1 MRKISLVLLSIGALL
16 ALSIYWQGPAT
27 AQDLQIETPG
37 VPLDLPRDTETC
49 WGDWWFAQK
58 VAGTYLMWAEWD
70 PETEPV
76 FPMILTI
83 NAEHTMVSTSSAA
96 LGRDDHDLFRLR
108 QNIHTTW
115 ERTGQRE
122 LTTRHLM
129 FMHDPA
135 GPLEIIIRTT
145 GVWNFDHDF
154 EEFSVQFDASLFTPD
169 QLMGEDLRQPNPNYE
184 GAPYAGPYPSFVS
197 TGKRLHVE

>member
-1 MRKISLVLLSIGALL
+1 MRKVSLVLLSIGALF
-16 ALSIYWQGPAT
+16 ALSLYWPGPAS
-27 AQDLQIETPG
+27 ADGAGG
-37 VPLDLPRDTETC
+37 VPPE
-49 WGDWWFAQK
+49 GFGKK

-76 FPMILTI
+76 FPLIVNI
-83 NAEHTMVSTSSAA
+83 NADGTMVSTSSAA
-96 LGRDDHDLFRLR
+96 LGRDNPDLFRLR

-145 GVWNFDHDF
+145 GVWNFDDDF
-154 EEFSVQFDASLFTPD
+154 EEFSVQFEASLFLPT
-169 QLMGEDLRQPNPNYE
+169 QLMGEDLRQPNPNHDDPNDPPL
-184 GAPYAGPYPSFVS
+184 GVYPSVES